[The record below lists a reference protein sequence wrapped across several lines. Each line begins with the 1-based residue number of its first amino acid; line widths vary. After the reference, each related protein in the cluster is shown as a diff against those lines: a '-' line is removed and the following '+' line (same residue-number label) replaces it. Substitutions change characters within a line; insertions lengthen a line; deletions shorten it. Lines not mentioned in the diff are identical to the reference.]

1 MQNDHSISTTNATPA
16 HSALAKLLSPLR
28 QSKAFTYLWLGQWI
42 AMLGSSVTM
51 IILPIVIYNLTGSS
65 TMMGLAM
72 TIYMLP
78 NVLVLPVSGWI
89 VDRTDRLRL
98 IWLTNT
104 TRFLIMFGAALLMFM
119 DMLTL
124 PILYVGLA
132 LYGLMDGIFVPAY
145 SALRAEIFTPDIRN
159 AANALSQMSIQ
170 AVRLL
175 GPAIGGLIVTF
186 TSPGSGFALDSL
198 TYLISLA
205 CFIVLGRFYVSSRQQ
220 TKQQTTSAGE
230 VSTGSMVSELLEG
243 FRILKLHPWLWITI
257 VVFSLLN
264 ICYQGIIVVLI
275 PWLFKIHYGFSPVVY
290 GLAMAGTGAGA
301 VLAAL
306 LFGSRSRWRHR
317 GWLGY
322 GGALLSG
329 VALLLLA
336 IVSWAPGLVL
346 VMVLEGFGMMM
357 FALIWETSLQELVPI
372 ESFGRVASLDLLG
385 SFALLPLGYLLVGW
399 LADHRGGIWTIA
411 VFSIIGMLLLVAGLC
426 TKGIRSFD

>member
-1 MQNDHSISTTNATPA
+1 MQNDSYISTPPEATA
-16 HSALAKLLSPLR
+16 SSALAKLLSPIR
-28 QSKAFTYLWLGQWI
+28 QSRAFTYLWLGQWI

-78 NVLVLPVSGWI
+78 NVLILPVSGWI

-98 IWLTNT
+98 IWLTNA
-104 TRFLIMFGAALLMFM
+104 TRFLIMLTAAVLVFIDQLS
-119 DMLTL
+119 L
-124 PILYVGLA
+124 PVLYVGLA

-205 CFIVLGRFYVSSRQQ
+205 CFIGLGRFYVSSRKH
-220 TKQQTTSAGE
+220 TKQQTLTQDKMTKS
-230 VSTGSMVSELLEG
+230 SMMSDLLEG
-243 FRILKLHPWLWITI
+243 FRILKSHPWLWITI
-257 VVFSLLN
+257 VIFSLLN
-264 ICYQGIIVVLI
+264 ICFQGIIAILV

-290 GLAMAGTGAGA
+290 GLAMAGTGVGA

-306 LFGSRSRWRHR
+306 LFGSRSHWRHR

-322 GGALLSG
+322 GGAILSG
-329 VALLLLA
+329 VALLLLS

-372 ESFGRVASLDLLG
+372 ESFGRVSSLDLLG
-385 SFALLPLGYLLVGW
+385 SYALLPLGYLLVGW
-399 LADHRGGIWTIA
+399 LADYRGGIWTIA
-411 VFSIIGMLLLVAGLC
+411 LFSIIGMLLLVAGLC
-426 TKGIRSFD
+426 TKGIRNFD

>member
-1 MQNDHSISTTNATPA
+1 MQNDSYTRTANELPA
-16 HSALAKLLSPLR
+16 SSALAKLISPIR

-51 IILPIVIYNLTGSS
+51 VILPLVIYNLTGSS

-72 TIYMLP
+72 TFYMLP
-78 NVLVLPVSGWI
+78 NVLILPISGWI

-104 TRFLIMFGAALLMFM
+104 IRFLIMLTAAVLMFAGE
-119 DMLTL
+119 LTL
-124 PILYVGLA
+124 PLLYIGLA

-145 SALRAEIFTPDIRN
+145 SALRAEIFTADIRN

-175 GPAIGGLIVTF
+175 GPALGGLIVTF
-186 TSPGSGFALDSL
+186 TSPGNGFALDSL
-198 TYLISLA
+198 TYLISLF
-205 CFIVLGRFYVSSRQQ
+205 CFVMLGKFYVSSRRKQVKQAQ
-220 TKQQTTSAGE
+220 TEAASAK
-230 VSTGSMVSELLEG
+230 SSIAADLLEG
-243 FRILKLHPWLWITI
+243 LLVLKAHPWLWITI

-264 ICYQGIIVVLI
+264 ICYQGIVVVLV

-290 GLAMAGTGAGA
+290 GLAMAGSGAGA

-306 LFGSRSRWRHR
+306 LFGSRSRWRYR
-317 GWLGY
+317 GWIGY

-329 VALLLLA
+329 AALLLLA
-336 IVSWAPGLVL
+336 FVSWAPGLVL
-346 VMVLEGFGMMM
+346 VMVLEGFGIMM

-399 LADHRGGIWTIA
+399 LADHAGGMWTISLFA
-411 VFSIIGMLLLVAGLC
+411 IIGMLLLLGGLC
-426 TKGIRSFD
+426 TKGVRQFD